1 MFVGILWCFCAFLC
15 FKFLDKQN
23 PRTKR
28 AGIALGVFLIFFGI
42 CAILGGILNHS
53 VLLAT
58 GIILPVALLCIAV
71 FVFAVINS
79 NKCNTP
85 VTAICLRY
93 REFRGNRGYRSY
105 SPIFHYY
112 FQGNSYESGVAEN
125 YSLKKI
131 TNLFQEGM
139 SYQVWIN
146 EKAPELCIT
155 RKKVQG
161 THILCLVI
169 GMMMLGL
176 YFLLVL
182 AGLFATSGHF

>member
-1 MFVGILWCFCAFLC
+1 MFIGILWCFCAFLC
-15 FKFLDKQN
+15 FKFLDRQN

-146 EKAPELCIT
+146 EKAPEVCIT

-182 AGLFATSGHF
+182 AGLYATGGHF